1 MSTRPYFPLSA
12 VLAAVVTTVAPLPV
26 ATQAQAGQYRRGM
39 VQDEEGGWRL
49 PTPAEALEAVRLRE
63 SDQVELIVPMLRQLH
78 ERRTSAELDA
88 LADSLVAMM
97 LADESEPDRLRE
109 YGYAALRM
117 AGAPARAGDAGTAYN
132 GAVDAVVRVYE
143 TRARWA
149 LEAGG
154 DDPFRE
160 LFRRFQNGESQ
171 RWEVSALSGALGDV
185 LLMEDSANRGP
196 EYVLALFEG
205 SDPPDVN
212 RLRNDPADRGSTWC
226 EAGFLLYAVAPTLPD
241 VGGAAWRTRV
251 PDRQREYE
259 RLCSGRLVR

>member
-1 MSTRPYFPLSA
+1 MTLGSRIVFA
-12 VLAAVVTTVAPLPV
+12 IAAALAPLPV
-26 ATQAQAGQYRRGM
+26 AAQAQVGPYRRGM

-78 ERRTSAELDA
+78 QRRTSAELDA
-88 LADSLVAMM
+88 FADSLVAMM
-97 LADESEPDRLRE
+97 LADESELGKLRE

-117 AGAPARAGDAGTAYN
+117 AGAPARAGDAGTAYT

-160 LFRRFQNGESQ
+160 LFRRVQIGESQ
-171 RWEVSALSGALGDV
+171 RWEVRALSGALGDV
-185 LLMEDSANRGP
+185 LLMEDSAYRGP
-196 EYVLALFEG
+196 HYVLALFEG

-212 RLRNDPADRGSTWC
+212 RSRDDPTDRGSTWC
-226 EAGFLLYAVAPTLPD
+226 EAGFLLYVVAPTLPD
-241 VGGAAWRTRV
+241 VRDAAWRTRV
-251 PDRQREYE
+251 PNRQRDYE
-259 RLCSGRLVR
+259 RLCSGPLVR

>member
-1 MSTRPYFPLSA
+1 MSIRPYIPLSA
-12 VLAAVVTTVAPLPV
+12 VLAALLITLAPLPV

-63 SDQVELIVPMLRQLH
+63 SDQVEL
-78 ERRTSAELDA
+78 
-88 LADSLVAMM
+88 
-97 LADESEPDRLRE
+97 
-109 YGYAALRM
+109 
-117 AGAPARAGDAGTAYN
+117 
-132 GAVDAVVRVYE
+132 
-143 TRARWA
+143 
-149 LEAGG
+149 EAGG

-160 LFRRFQNGESQ
+160 AFRRFQNGESQ

-185 LLMEDSANRGP
+185 LLMEDSAYRGP

-205 SDPPDVN
+205 SDPPAVN

-241 VGGAAWRTRV
+241 VRDAAWRTRV

-259 RLCSGRLVR
+259 RLCSGPLVR